1 MPRSRYRRRAP
12 HRKVGRVPAL
22 APVPLV
28 VRVTGRAHAREFP
41 QTKGRSIEPGRGFM
55 DESRSLTR
63 KEPVDVLV
71 YRTRV
76 PAHLWYNPH
85 ERAALIA
92 RMESEDR
99 CPIGYD
105 ES

>member
-1 MPRSRYRRRAP
+1 VCLPSYMF
-12 HRKVGRVPAL
+12 
-22 APVPLV
+22 PLV

-41 QTKGRSIEPGRGFM
+41 QTKGRSIEPGCGFM

-76 PAHLWYNPH
+76 PAHLWYNPP

-92 RMESEDR
+92 RLESEDR

-105 ES
+105 ESLVRDGVILLISVGP

>member
-1 MPRSRYRRRAP
+1 MC
-12 HRKVGRVPAL
+12 L
-22 APVPLV
+22 PLHMFPLL
-28 VRVTGRAHAREFP
+28 VRVTGHAPAREFP
-41 QTKGRSIEPGRGFM
+41 QTKRRPIEPGRGFM

-76 PAHLWYNPH
+76 PAHLWNNPH

-92 RMESEDR
+92 RLESEDR
-99 CPIGYD
+99 RPIGYD
-105 ES
+105 ESLVRDGVILLISVGP

>member
-1 MPRSRYRRRAP
+1 
-12 HRKVGRVPAL
+12 
-22 APVPLV
+22 
-28 VRVTGRAHAREFP
+28 
-41 QTKGRSIEPGRGFM
+41 M
-55 DESRSLTR
+55 DESRSDPR

-76 PAHLWYNPH
+76 PAHLWYNPD

-105 ES
+105 ESLVRDGVILLISVGP

>member
-1 MPRSRYRRRAP
+1 MCLPSYMF
-12 HRKVGRVPAL
+12 
-22 APVPLV
+22 PLV
-28 VRVTGRAHAREFP
+28 VTLTGRAHAREFP
-41 QTKGRSIEPGRGFM
+41 QTKGRSIEPGCGVM

-76 PAHLWYNPH
+76 PAHLWNNPH

-99 CPIGYD
+99 RPIGYD
-105 ES
+105 ESLVRDGVILLISVGP